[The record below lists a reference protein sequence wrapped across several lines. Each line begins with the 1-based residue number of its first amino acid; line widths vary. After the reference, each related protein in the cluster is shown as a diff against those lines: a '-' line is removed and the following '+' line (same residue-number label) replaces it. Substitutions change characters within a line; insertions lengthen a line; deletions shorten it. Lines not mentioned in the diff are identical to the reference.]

1 VTSSSGSNPND
12 FSIAAEIAAD
22 GSFKRQENIFR
33 QQVTTDPDSQFP
45 AEAGRYHLYISWAC
59 PWAHR
64 AAIVRQVKGL
74 SEVISMS
81 AVDPVR
87 DSRGW
92 AFTGG
97 EYTDH
102 VNGFKFLSEAY
113 ELSQP
118 GFDQRVTVPVL
129 WDRVTGRIVNN
140 ESSEVIRILNSGFGE
155 LADNRVDLY
164 PQTLQAAIDE
174 INEFIYP
181 NVNNGVYRAGF
192 ATTQV
197 AYETAVS
204 ELFVAL
210 DALDQRLSSQRFL
223 VGSSEPTE
231 ADWRLFTTLI
241 RFDAVYVG
249 HFKCN
254 LRRIADYPALSA
266 YLRDLYQ
273 HQGIAETVRI
283 DEIKAHYY
291 RTHPAINP
299 TGIVPAGPVLDF
311 DSPHGRESL
320 A

>member
-1 VTSSSGSNPND
+1 MTSSSGSNPND

>member
-1 VTSSSGSNPND
+1 
-12 FSIAAEIAAD
+12 
-22 GSFKRQENIFR
+22 
-33 QQVTTDPDSQFP
+33 
-45 AEAGRYHLYISWAC
+45 
-59 PWAHR
+59 
-64 AAIVRQVKGL
+64 
-74 SEVISMS
+74 MS

-113 ELSQP
+113 ELTEP

-155 LADNRVDLY
+155 LANNEVDLY
-164 PQTLQAAIDE
+164 PSSLQEQIDE
-174 INEFIYP
+174 INDFIYP

-192 ATTQV
+192 ATTQD
-197 AYETAVS
+197 AYSTAVT
-204 ELFVAL
+204 ELFAAL
-210 DALDQRLSSQRFL
+210 DELEARLTAQRFL
-223 VGSSEPTE
+223 VGSSVPTE

-254 LRRIADYPALSA
+254 LRRIVDFPALSG

-273 HQGIAETVRI
+273 HPGIANTVRI

-299 TGIVPAGPVLDF
+299 SGIVPAGPILSF
-311 DSPHGRESL
+311 EEPHGRNSL
-320 A
+320 S

>member
-1 VTSSSGSNPND
+1 MTSGSGASAND
-12 FSIAAEIAAD
+12 FSISAEIADD
-22 GSFKRQENIFR
+22 GSFRRQENVFR
-33 QQVTTDPDSQFP
+33 QQVTANGEGEFP

-64 AAIVRQVKGL
+64 AAIVRHVKGL
-74 SEVISMS
+74 DDVISMS

-113 ELSQP
+113 ELTQP
-118 GFDQRVTVPVL
+118 GFSQRVTVPVL

-140 ESSEVIRILNSGFGE
+140 ESSEVIRILNSGFGD

-164 PQTLQAAIDE
+164 PEALQSQIDE
-174 INEFIYP
+174 VNEFIYP
-181 NVNNGVYRAGF
+181 NVNNGVYRSGF
-192 ATTQV
+192 ATTQA
-197 AYETAVS
+197 AYETAVT
-204 ELFVAL
+204 ELFAAL
-210 DALDQRLSSQRFL
+210 DELEQRLSKQRFL
-223 VGSSEPTE
+223 VGSPQPTE

-254 LRRIADYPALSA
+254 LRRIVDYPALSA

-273 HQGIAETVRI
+273 HPGISETVRI
-283 DEIKAHYY
+283 NEIKDHYY

-299 TGIVPAGPVLDF
+299 TGIVPAGPLLDF
-311 DSPHGRESL
+311 DAPHGRESL
-320 A
+320 N